1 MDFHSP
7 IYHVGTFDFP
17 RSSRELDVTPLVLP
31 SSYDGTISN
40 GTLAY
45 S

>member
-17 RSSRELDVTPLVLP
+17 RSSQKLDATPLVSP
-31 SSYDGTISN
+31 SSYNGTITN
-40 GTLAY
+40 GT
-45 S
+45 